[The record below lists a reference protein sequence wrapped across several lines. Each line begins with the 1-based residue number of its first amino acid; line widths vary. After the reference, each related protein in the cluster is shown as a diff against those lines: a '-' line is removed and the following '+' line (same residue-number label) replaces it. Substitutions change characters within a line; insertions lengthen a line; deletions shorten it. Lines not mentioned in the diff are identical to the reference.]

1 LKRPTVNKSDQYFG
15 KIIKY
20 IPTEVV
26 AGYVAASGFV
36 KVLHP
41 PHSQFTWF
49 CIISIGLLV
58 LTPLY
63 FLMSTSAS
71 INSYRHA
78 VAGTI
83 AFAAWVFATG
93 GPFQASC
100 GDKLDCWYSPA
111 IGSIVLIFV
120 CLSLPFLERLVPDR
134 AEHVVGPDR
143 R

>member
-1 LKRPTVNKSDQYFG
+1 LKRPTVNKDDHYFG

-26 AGYVAASGFV
+26 AGYVTLSGFV

-49 CIISIGLLV
+49 CILSIGLLV

-63 FLMSTSAS
+63 FLVSTSAS

-83 AFAAWVFATG
+83 AFAVWVFATG
-93 GPFQASC
+93 GTVSSLLWERQRLLVFS
-100 GDKLDCWYSPA
+100 GYRID
-111 IGSIVLIFV
+111 SI
-120 CLSLPFLERLVPDR
+120 
-134 AEHVVGPDR
+134 GPDLPYVTLY
-143 R
+143 

>member
-1 LKRPTVNKSDQYFG
+1 LKRPTVNKDDHYFG

-26 AGYVAASGFV
+26 AGYVTLSGFV

-49 CIISIGLLV
+49 CILSIGLLV

-63 FLMSTSAS
+63 FLVSTSAS

-83 AFAAWVFATG
+83 AFAVWVFATG

-100 GDKLDCWYSPA
+100 GNPNDCWYSPA
-111 IGSIVLIFV
+111 IGSIVLGLV
-120 CLSLPFLERLVPDR
+120 CLTLPFIERIVPDR
-134 AEHVVGPDR
+134 VELN
-143 R
+143 